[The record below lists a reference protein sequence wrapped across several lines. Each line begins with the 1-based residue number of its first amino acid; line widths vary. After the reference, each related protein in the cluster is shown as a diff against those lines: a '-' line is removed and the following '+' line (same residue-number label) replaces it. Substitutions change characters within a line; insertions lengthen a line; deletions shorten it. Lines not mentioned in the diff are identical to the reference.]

1 MVSIFSVLVK
11 SIKLKKVKGGDKLD
25 FNEIGLKGDPD
36 FYRMGAI
43 SRVLY
48 WIMCRYT
55 NCAKISMIKQKDEKK
70 SKLLLIKLYELRT
83 M

>member
-43 SRVLY
+43 SPVP
-48 WIMCRYT
+48 
-55 NCAKISMIKQKDEKK
+55 S
-70 SKLLLIKLYELRT
+70 SLLDNV
-83 M
+83 